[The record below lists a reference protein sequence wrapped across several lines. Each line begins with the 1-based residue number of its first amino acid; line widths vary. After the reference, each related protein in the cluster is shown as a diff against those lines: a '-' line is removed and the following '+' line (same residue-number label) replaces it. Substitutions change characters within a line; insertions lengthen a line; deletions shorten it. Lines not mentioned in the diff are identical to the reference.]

1 MDQFVRSFYTSVIRC
16 FGKNDLHDEVNIS
29 LISE

>member
-16 FGKNDLHDEVNIS
+16 FGKHDEVNIS